1 MERFEV
7 LASRLRSPGGDFVF
21 TMSNFIHRFLLLSDQ
36 LSVFVDS
43 VLF

>member
-1 MERFEV
+1 MKRFEV
-7 LASRLRSPGGDFVF
+7 LASRLRTPGDNFVF

-36 LSVFVDS
+36 LSLFVDS